1 MSRENLDVTRQLLD
15 AVARDDIPAALA
27 SLAPDLEGIPLRA
40 ATDGAFHGHDGF
52 EKFVADTNE
61 NFETFEPHFELR
73 DLGERVLAWGTITVQ
88 GSGGGVQL
96 EVPVGGLFDFRDG
109 KIARWHDFGSKQK
122 ALEVAGL
129 R

>member
-27 SLAPDLEGIPLRA
+27 CLAPDLEWIPLRA
-40 ATDGAFHGHDGF
+40 ATEGAFHGHGGF

-88 GSGGGVQL
+88 GSGGGVRL

-122 ALEVAGL
+122 
-129 R
+129 